1 MRRALLPAA
10 CVLALAACAGDGL
23 LGPVFQPDVYTV
35 RPGDTV
41 YSIAWRYQVD
51 PQALI
56 RWNDLRTPDNIQP
69 GQRLRLRPGSA
80 RRAGGEAPAARRDTG
95 QRAPARTAA
104 PGSPGDDSGVPA
116 DATRDRGAAEAASGS
131 ARGGPGE
138 WRWPTAGEVIGSFTD
153 GRVAGRGLDIGGEHG
168 QPVQATAAGEVVY
181 SGRGL
186 QAYGRLVII
195 RHDAEYLSAY
205 AHNSNLLVQEG
216 ERVTAG
222 QQIARMGRSNAGRAL
237 LHFEIRRQGKPVD
250 PMDYLPPRP

>member
-1 MRRALLPAA
+1 MRWALLPAA
-10 CVLALAACAGDGL
+10 CVLALAACTGDGL
-23 LGPVFQPDVYTV
+23 LGSAFQPDVYTV

-80 RRAGGEAPAARRDTG
+80 RRDPGPRSPAT
-95 QRAPARTAA
+95 TAA
-104 PGSPGDDSGVPA
+104 A
-116 DATRDRGAAEAASGS
+116 DAAGDRGASADASRDKGAAEAATGS

-138 WRWPTAGEVIGSFTD
+138 WRWPTAGDVIGTFSD

>member
-23 LGPVFQPDVYTV
+23 LGPAFQPDVYTV

-80 RRAGGEAPAARRDTG
+80 RRDAG
-95 QRAPARTAA
+95 QRSPATTAA
-104 PGSPGDDSGVPA
+104 ADPAGERGAPA
-116 DATRDRGAAEAASGS
+116 DASGDEGADAAATGS

-138 WRWPTAGEVIGSFTD
+138 WRWPTAGEVIGTFSD

>member
-1 MRRALLPAA
+1 MRRGTVLGMA
-10 CVLALAACAGDGL
+10 CGLALAGCATDGL
-23 LGPVFQPDVYTV
+23 VGRAFEPDVYTV

-51 PQALI
+51 PQELI
-56 RWNDLRTPDNIQP
+56 RWNDLHTPDTIQP
-69 GQRLRLRPGSA
+69 GKRLWLRPPSA
-80 RRAGGEAPAARRDTG
+80 GRAGSEPPPAGRAGDERAPVTAAAAGSSGNTAAAEPAPAAARD
-95 QRAPARTAA
+95 
-104 PGSPGDDSGVPA
+104 
-116 DATRDRGAAEAASGS
+116 
-131 ARGGPGE
+131 GPGE
-138 WRWPTAGEVIGSFTD
+138 WRWPTAGEVIGTFAD
-153 GRVAGRGLDIGGEHG
+153 GRVAGRGLDIGGEYG

-216 ERVTAG
+216 QRVTAG
-222 QQIARMGRSNAGRAL
+222 QQIARMGRSSAGRAL
-237 LHFEIRRQGKPVD
+237 LHFEIRRQGRPVD